1 MTEECA
7 RPLPALVGLLVE
19 FRDTTH
25 LVAFVANQF
34 RTTSF
39 TIARDVVV
47 SARCLCMLAAT
58 ALDLRVGCGAGARKD
73 GARAR
78 TRVWR
83 RRAAGPG

>member
-7 RPLPALVGLLVE
+7 RSLPALAGLLVE

-39 TIARDVVV
+39 TTAHDVVV
-47 SARCLCMLAAT
+47 SAWCLCMLAAT
-58 ALDLRVGCGAGARKD
+58 VLDLHVGCGAGTGKD
-73 GARAR
+73 GAR
-78 TRVWR
+78 VWR
-83 RRAAGPG
+83 HRVAGPE